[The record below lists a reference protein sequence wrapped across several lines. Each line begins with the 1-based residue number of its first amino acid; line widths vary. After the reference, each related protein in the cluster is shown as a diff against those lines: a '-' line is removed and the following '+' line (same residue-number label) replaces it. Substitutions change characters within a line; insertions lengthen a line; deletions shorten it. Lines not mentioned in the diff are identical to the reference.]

1 MRFTLYSIYRILC
14 VLAILF
20 FSEQMLAQEK
30 GAVKGSVVELAG
42 KGGGIPGVNIYLEGT
57 TLGTQ
62 TDSLGRFQLK
72 NIPFGRYKIVASM
85 VGYTP
90 YIEFLDVDKQVKNL
104 SVRLAEDTKTLDEI
118 RVVATRD
125 KVWERQMKTFER
137 IFLGESYNKKQVK
150 IRNREAVDF
159 TQTDELLVATA
170 NSPLVIENQTLGYTI
185 TYELDRLEVSK
196 SLTSFRGLARY
207 ELNQPMDK
215 KQADKWEE
223 NRKEAYLGSL
233 THFLKS
239 MMEGRLEDAGFQAY
253 LLKPGMQNL
262 SAGRRGYFY
271 DVSTNRHF
279 PFAPF
284 QYIKHIKDTELY
296 LLDISNAIEL
306 VYSKKRVTRPV
317 FIDAPYP
324 YTVLIPKGLVV
335 INAMGNLQDPFTLEL
350 RGEMGRAGMAELL
363 PMEYELSAN

>member
-1 MRFTLYSIYRILC
+1 M
-14 VLAILF
+14 LAIFLF
-20 FSEQMLAQEK
+20 SLQISAQDR
-30 GAVKGSVVELAG
+30 GSVKGSVVEFAG

-62 TDSLGRFQLK
+62 TDSLGRFQLR

-90 YIEFLDVDKQVKNL
+90 FIDFLDVDKQAKNL
-104 SVRLAEDTKTLDEI
+104 AIRLAEDTKTLDEI

-125 KVWERQMKTFER
+125 KVWEKHMKTFER
-137 IFLGESYNKKQVK
+137 IFLGESYNKKLVK

-159 TQTDELLVATA
+159 MQTDELLVATA
-170 NSPLVIENQTLGYTI
+170 SSPLVIENQTLGYTI

-196 SLTSFRGLARY
+196 RLTSFRGLARF
-207 ELNQPMDK
+207 ELNQPVDK
-215 KQADKWEE
+215 KQAEKWEE
-223 NRKEAYLGSL
+223 NRKDAYLGSL
-233 THFLKS
+233 SHFLKS
-239 MMEGRLEDAGFQAY
+239 MMEGRLEDAGFQ
-253 LLKPGMQNL
+253 
-262 SAGRRGYFY
+262 AGRRGYFY

-284 QYIKHIKDTELY
+284 QYIKRIKDTELF

-317 FIDAPYP
+317 FMDAPYP
-324 YTVLIPKGLVV
+324 YTILVPKGLVV
-335 INAMGNLQDPFTLEL
+335 FNAMGNLQDPFSLEL
-350 RGEMGRAGMAELL
+350 RGEMGRVGMAELL
-363 PMEYELSAN
+363 PMDYELPAN

>member
-1 MRFTLYSIYRILC
+1 MRFTWISLNRLFWVC
-14 VLAILF
+14 AILL
-20 FSEQMLAQEK
+20 FSEQMSAQDR
-30 GAVKGSVVELAG
+30 GSVKGSVVEVAG
-42 KGGGIPGVNIYLEGT
+42 KGGVIPGVNIYLEGT

-85 VGYTP
+85 VGFTP

-104 SVRLAEDTKTLDEI
+104 SIKLAEDTKTLDEI

-137 IFLGESYNKKQVK
+137 IFLGENYNKKQVI

-159 TQTDELLVATA
+159 TQTDEVLVAKA

-207 ELNQPMDK
+207 ELNPPANK
-215 KQADKWEE
+215 KQAEKWEE

-239 MMEGRLEDAGFQAY
+239 MMEGRLEEAGFQAY

-306 VYSKKRVTRPV
+306 VYSKKRVSRPV
-317 FIDAPYP
+317 FMDAPYP
-324 YTVLIPKGLVV
+324 YTILIPKGLVV

-363 PMEYELSAN
+363 PMDYELPPN

>member
-1 MRFTLYSIYRILC
+1 MFKSISVCRLSWM
-14 VLAILF
+14 LAIFLF
-20 FSEQMLAQEK
+20 SLQISAQDR
-30 GAVKGSVVELAG
+30 GSVKGSVVEFTG

-62 TDSLGRFQLK
+62 TDSLGRFQLR

-90 YIEFLDVDKQVKNL
+90 FIDFLDVDKQAKNL
-104 SVRLAEDTKTLDEI
+104 AIRLAEDTKTLDEI

-125 KVWERQMKTFER
+125 KVWEKHMKTFER
-137 IFLGESYNKKQVK
+137 IFLGESYNKKLVK

-159 TQTDELLVATA
+159 MQTDELLVATA
-170 NSPLVIENQTLGYTI
+170 SSPLVIENQTLGYTI

-196 SLTSFRGLARY
+196 RLTSFRGLARF
-207 ELNQPMDK
+207 ELNQPVDK
-215 KQADKWEE
+215 KQAEKWEE
-223 NRKEAYLGSL
+223 NRKDAYLGSL
-233 THFLKS
+233 SHFLKS

-253 LLKPGMQNL
+253 VLKPGMQDL

-284 QYIKHIKDTELY
+284 QYIKRIKDTELF

-317 FIDAPYP
+317 FMDAPYP
-324 YTVLIPKGLVV
+324 YTILVPKGLVV
-335 INAMGNLQDPFTLEL
+335 FNAMGNLQDPFSLEL
-350 RGEMGRAGMAELL
+350 RGEMGRVGMAELL
-363 PMEYELSAN
+363 PMDYELPAN